1 MGRARKGTDIGGTK
15 RKAKPRS
22 RKNQG
27 TLSRRQEDAL
37 VRAFGAINRF
47 KKGRSKTLSAAASAE
62 HTTVKTIKQLLPAA
76 LVQDRPGGPI
86 RVRAADP
93 YSARV
98 EIITND
104 GPLVVTARG
113 SRERELAGR
122 HRVTVIRVLRNEEP
136 SSALH
141 QFRGKSVG
149 GHSLATDIN
158 VLLEPAHGGVLEQ
171 LDSLYVG
178 PDAST

>member
-1 MGRARKGTDIGGTK
+1 MGRHANPGVKRAPKS
-15 RKAKPRS
+15 RKAK
-22 RKNQG
+22 
-27 TLSRRQEDAL
+27 SRRQEEAL

-47 KKGRSKTLSAAASAE
+47 KKGKSKTLSAAAIAE
-62 HTTVKTIKQLLPAA
+62 HTTVKTIKQLLPTA

-86 RVRAADP
+86 RAKAADP

-98 EIITND
+98 EIITSD

-122 HRVTVIRVLRNEEP
+122 HRATVLRVLRNDEP
-136 SSALH
+136 ASALD

-149 GHSLATDIN
+149 GHALITDIKD
-158 VLLEPAHGGVLEQ
+158 LSEPAHGGALDQ
-171 LDSLYVG
+171 LASLYVT